1 MAPASGRAS
10 PLSLRWGDSLRGPGG
25 WPHTAI
31 DGYLGGGW
39 LCPRGGRRRHDVS
52 HGSLSAARPGM
63 LARHRRIKYN
73 FDLSSRDSRF
83 SRLGTGAEFISESES
98 VSKTRLEKSRNRSRN
113 RNSDIP
119 SLGIGTGIESQRL
132 QVSESEPEPESK
144 FSVSS
149 IFPIIET
156 LFVLL

>member
-10 PLSLRWGDSLRGPGG
+10 PLSLRRGDSLRGPGGG

-39 LCPRGGRRRHDVS
+39 LRPRCGGRRRHDVS
-52 HGSLSAARPGM
+52 HGSLWAARPGM
-63 LARHRRIKYN
+63 LARHHRIKYN

-98 VSKTRLEKSRNRSRN
+98 VSKSRLEKSRNRSRN

-119 SLGIGTGIESQRL
+119 SLGIGTVIESQTF
-132 QVSESEPEPESK
+132 QVSEPELELK
-144 FSVSS
+144 FSVSR
-149 IFPIIET
+149 IFPLIST
-156 LFVLL
+156 PVLV